1 MNTELKAKLEKIV
14 VLVNDAV
21 VDPEMDLEYCIPEVE
36 TTSDTCNVSGNPYI
50 LLTYTANENQPT
62 KKVSLGKTALQSTP
76 EDLAKHVVIC
86 MEAFKDESDA
96 FTMG

>member
-36 TTSDTCNVSGNPYI
+36 TTSDTCSVNGNPYI

-62 KKVSLGKTALQSTP
+62 KKLSLGKTALQSTP